1 MVTARRRGF
10 TLIELLVTMAILAI
24 LATIALSTYQS
35 SVRKSRRTD
44 AKAAL
49 LDIAGREERYLST
62 NGTYT
67 ADPTQFGY
75 PAGLPI
81 AVGSGYYTVNVAV
94 TAPAAGA
101 APTYALT
108 ATPVGTQVS
117 DTGCASFT
125 VTQTGQRTA
134 TNSSGA
140 DASTDCWR

>member
-1 MVTARRRGF
+1 MERTRGF
-10 TLIELLVTMAILAI
+10 TLIELIITVAILAI
-24 LATIALSTYQS
+24 LTTIAVTTYQT

-44 AKAAL
+44 AKSAL

-67 ADPTQFGY
+67 ADPTQLGY

-108 ATPVGTQVS
+108 ATPVGPQVA

-134 TNSSGA
+134 TTSAGA
-140 DASTDCWR
+140 DATADCWR